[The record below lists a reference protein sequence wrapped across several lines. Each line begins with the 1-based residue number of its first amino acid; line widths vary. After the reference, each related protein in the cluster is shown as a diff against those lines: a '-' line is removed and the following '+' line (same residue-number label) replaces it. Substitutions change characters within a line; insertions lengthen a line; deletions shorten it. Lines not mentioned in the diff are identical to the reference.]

1 MTYVLAGHIWST
13 EGQTEIIFSDQELTE
28 NEALRQTQTEIIFR
42 DEQVSKVLIGTY
54 LKEEMR
60 DDSLQEAM
68 DKLNGL
74 EDVKVEH
81 LPNVGGFILTFKSEA
96 HRLERSE
103 DLLDLGIDWT
113 EDHIVQLPPIESGK
127 TLHLNDFPSVSRSTS
142 VPPNDSQFSSLWA
155 FQNLAN
161 NADINMQEAWQKY
174 LSFSGTLNDVVVA
187 VVDTGVDYN
196 NNELKDKMWKNP
208 GEIAGNG
215 IDDDNNGFIDDVYGA
230 DLTGDN
236 APGDPMDNHR
246 HGTHVA
252 GTVGAKGNNGAGVI
266 GVAAYTG
273 DKVRSYFLILN
284 KHVIETLNIFRLR

>member
-13 EGQTEIIFSDQELTE
+13 EGQTEIIFNE

-54 LKEEMR
+54 LKQEMR
-60 DDSLQEAM
+60 GDFLQEAM

-74 EDVKVEH
+74 EDVEVKH

-103 DLLDLGIDWT
+103 ELLDMGIDWT
-113 EDHIVQLPPIESGK
+113 EDHVVELPHIERGK
-127 TLHLNDFPSVSRSTS
+127 TFQLNDLPSLSRSTS
-142 VPPNDSQFSSLWA
+142 IPPNDSQFSSLWA

-161 NADINMQEAWQKY
+161 NADINMQDAWQEY
-174 LSFSGTLNDVVVA
+174 LSFNGNLNDVIVA

-196 NNELKDKMWKNP
+196 NNELNDKMWKNP
-208 GEIAGNG
+208 GEIPGNG
-215 IDDDNNGFIDDVYGA
+215 IDDDSNGFVDDVYGA
-230 DLTGDN
+230 DFTGDN
-236 APGDPMDNHR
+236 APGDPMDNHF

-252 GTVGAKGNNGAGVI
+252 GTVGAKGNNGAGII

-273 DKVRSYFLILN
+273 DKVKKYF
-284 KHVIETLNIFRLR
+284 

>member
-1 MTYVLAGHIWST
+1 MLTYVLAGHIWFT
-13 EGQTEIIFSDQELTE
+13 EGQTEIIFGDQDPTE

-60 DDSLQEAM
+60 DVSLQKAM

-74 EDVKVEH
+74 EDVEVKH

-103 DLLDLGIDWT
+103 ELLDMGIDWT
-113 EDHIVQLPPIESGK
+113 EDHVVKLPPIERGK
-127 TLHLNDFPSVSRSTS
+127 TFQFNDLPSLSRSTS
-142 VPPNDSQFSSLWA
+142 TSIPPNDSQFSSLWA

-161 NADINMQEAWQKY
+161 NADINMQDAWQEY
-174 LSFSGTLNDVVVA
+174 LSFNGNLNDVIVA

-196 NNELKDKMWKNP
+196 NNELNDKMWKNP
-208 GEIAGNG
+208 GEIPGNG
-215 IDDDNNGFIDDVYGA
+215 IDDDNNGFVDDVYGA
-230 DLTGDN
+230 DFTGDN
-236 APGDPMDNHR
+236 APGDPMDNHF

-252 GTVGAKGNNGAGVI
+252 GTVGAKGNNGAGII

-273 DKVRSYFLILN
+273 DKVKYVFLKL
-284 KHVIETLNIFRLR
+284 KTVV

>member
-1 MTYVLAGHIWST
+1 MTYVLAGHIWFT
-13 EGQTEIIFSDQELTE
+13 EGQTEIIFGDQDPTE

-60 DDSLQEAM
+60 DVSLQKAM

-74 EDVKVEH
+74 EDVEVKH

-103 DLLDLGIDWT
+103 ELLDMGIDWT
-113 EDHIVQLPPIESGK
+113 EDHVVKLPPIERGK
-127 TLHLNDFPSVSRSTS
+127 TFQFNDLPSLSRSTS
-142 VPPNDSQFSSLWA
+142 TSIPPNDSQFSSLWA

-161 NADINMQEAWQKY
+161 NADINMQDAWQEY
-174 LSFSGTLNDVVVA
+174 LSFNGNLNDVIVA

-196 NNELKDKMWKNP
+196 NNELNDKMWKNP
-208 GEIAGNG
+208 GEIPGNG
-215 IDDDNNGFIDDVYGA
+215 IDDDNNGFVDDVYGA
-230 DLTGDN
+230 DFTGDN
-236 APGDPMDNHR
+236 APGDPMDNHF

-252 GTVGAKGNNGAGVI
+252 GTVGAKGNNGAGII

-273 DKVRSYFLILN
+273 DKVKYVFLKL
-284 KHVIETLNIFRLR
+284 KTVV